1 MLPIKST
8 ADLNS
13 IELQIAPISCDVQKI
28 SSGKERNST
37 RLEVD
42 NALFLLLKED
52 LKHKIE
58 STDEQLRD
66 YSKALK
72 KTDKR
77 DDLLAVIKETKL
89 QRSGLQIKLKD
100 TEQKLKKINKLL
112 REERSKKQKG
122 EESVFAA
129 CADDLKNRG
138 DGIQNE
144 SKGIV
149 YRVQIGV
156 YKNPVSVD
164 VFKGLTPVYEE
175 VFTGGVKY
183 SAGAFTHFMDA
194 QHAKEYIKTMGLT
207 DSFVVAYYNGKRVTI
222 EEAKGFENQ

>member
-1 MLPIKST
+1 MRKSSHLILSPESRVRFYPG
-8 ADLNS
+8 ALNY
-13 IELQIAPISCDVQKI
+13 LY
-28 SSGKERNST
+28 G
-37 RLEVD
+37 
-42 NALFLLLKED
+42 
-52 LKHKIE
+52 
-58 STDEQLRD
+58 
-66 YSKALK
+66 
-72 KTDKR
+72 
-77 DDLLAVIKETKL
+77 
-89 QRSGLQIKLKD
+89 
-100 TEQKLKKINKLL
+100 
-112 REERSKKQKG
+112 KKQKG